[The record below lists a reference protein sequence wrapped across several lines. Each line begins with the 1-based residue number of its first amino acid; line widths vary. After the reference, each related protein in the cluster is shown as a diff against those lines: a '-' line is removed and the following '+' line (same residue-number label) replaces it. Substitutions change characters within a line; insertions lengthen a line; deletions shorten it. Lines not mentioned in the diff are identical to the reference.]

1 MKHLFA
7 PAILGTALFTW
18 PLVSAEA
25 QMGFS
30 PAAPP
35 VTSSG
40 INRSNNA
47 APAIA
52 GRAVQP
58 TVGSNAT
65 QYGYASVPQT
75 LSTEPIDPDHK
86 LNRGD
91 QLSYRVQEDRD
102 DNISTLTVDDS
113 GEVLLPLPGCR
124 VKAAGKSTN
133 QLRADIKSLLEHE
146 YYYHATV
153 DLGLT
158 RAAARAS
165 RGRVYVS
172 GAVKQTGSVEL
183 PLDAPLT
190 ASEAIYQM
198 GGPVDFSNL
207 KKARVMRKGG
217 PERGI
222 PVNIKAVEEGKL
234 DQDIVLQQGD
244 RVIVPEATFGI
255 KF

>member
-1 MKHLFA
+1 MKHLFF
-7 PAILGTALFTW
+7 PAVLGFLTLTW
-18 PLVSAEA
+18 PLASADA

-30 PAAPP
+30 PSAPP

-40 INRSNNA
+40 FNRSSGVPQPVRPVQPATAVGMVPGGYSA
-47 APAIA
+47 APQA
-52 GRAVQP
+52 
-58 TVGSNAT
+58 
-65 QYGYASVPQT
+65 

-91 QLSYRVQEDRD
+91 QLSFRVQEDRD
-102 DNISTLTVDDS
+102 DKVLALTVTDS
-113 GEVLLPLPGCR
+113 GEVQLPYPGCR
-124 VKAAGKSTN
+124 VKAVGKSTR
-133 QLRADIKSLLEHE
+133 QLTADIKSLLERE
-146 YYYHATV
+146 YYKPGHATV

-158 RAAARAS
+158 AVVARAS

-190 ASEAIYQM
+190 ASEAVYQM

-207 KKARVMRKGG
+207 KRTRVMRKGG
-217 PERGI
+217 PEKGI

-234 DQDIVLQQGD
+234 DQDVVLEPGD
-244 RVIVPEATFGI
+244 RVIVPVAGFGI

>member
-1 MKHLFA
+1 MKHLSI
-7 PAILGTALFTW
+7 PAFLGILTLAW
-18 PLVSAEA
+18 PLVSADA

-40 INRSNNA
+40 INRSSGAPMPVRPVSA
-47 APAIA
+47 ATTVDAMP
-52 GRAVQP
+52 GSSYAV
-58 TVGSNAT
+58 
-65 QYGYASVPQT
+65 VPQA

-91 QLSYRVQEDRD
+91 QLSFRVQEDRD
-102 DNISTLTVDDS
+102 DKIWPLTVTDS
-113 GEVLLPLPGCR
+113 GEVQLPLPGCR
-124 VKAAGKSTN
+124 VKAVGKSTR
-133 QLRADIKSLLEHE
+133 QLTSDIKSMLEHE

-153 DLGLT
+153 DLGLV
-158 RAAARAS
+158 AVAARAS

-172 GAVKQTGSVEL
+172 GAVKQVGSVEL

-190 ASEAIYQM
+190 ASEAVYQM

-207 KKARVMRKGG
+207 KRTRVMRKGG
-217 PERGI
+217 PEKGI

-234 DQDIVLQQGD
+234 DQDIVLEPGD
-244 RVIVPEATFGI
+244 RVIVPVAGFGI

>member
-1 MKHLFA
+1 MKYLFI
-7 PAILGTALFTW
+7 PAIVGTVFLAW
-18 PLVSAEA
+18 PLASADA

-35 VTSSG
+35 ITSSG

-47 APAIA
+47 PVMTARPA
-52 GRAVQP
+52 QP
-58 TVGSNAT
+58 AAASGMT
-65 QYGYASVPQT
+65 QGGYASVPQT

-91 QLSYRVQEDRD
+91 QLSFRVQEDRD
-102 DNISTLTVDDS
+102 DKIYPLTVTDS

-124 VKAAGKSTN
+124 VKAVGKSTN
-133 QLRADIKSLLEHE
+133 QLTADIKSMLERE

-153 DLGLT
+153 DLGLV
-158 RAAARAS
+158 AVAARAS

-234 DQDIVLQQGD
+234 DQDIVLQPGD